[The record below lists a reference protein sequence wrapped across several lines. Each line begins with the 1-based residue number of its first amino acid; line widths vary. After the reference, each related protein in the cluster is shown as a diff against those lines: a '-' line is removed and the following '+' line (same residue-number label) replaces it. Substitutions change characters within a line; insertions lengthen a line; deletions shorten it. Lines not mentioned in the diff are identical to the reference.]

1 MRRIVYFSLGFGAVC
16 LACASFCIGKNTLL
30 PGAILLLLSITLTV
44 YGMHMERPWLQLFGS
59 VLFGASAGF
68 LWFSLFQSF
77 YLAPARDLDG
87 ITETV
92 SIRVCEYSWE
102 GKYGFVSDG
111 QIQVEGIPYRVR
123 VYLDDQTQVVPGDEL
138 TGNFSF
144 RFTVPQSRED
154 AAYQASKGIFLRA
167 YQKQLLSIRKTER
180 SVLDIPAE
188 MRTRILGVISS
199 SFPSDTASFARA
211 LLLGDASGLDYVTDT
226 ALKISGIRH
235 IVAVSGL
242 HVSILFGLIS
252 VLCVHNRFLTTV
264 FAIPSLMLF
273 AAMAGF
279 SPSVSRACIMMGLVL
294 LSLILNKEYDGATAL
309 SFAAVVLLLCN
320 PLASLSASFQLSIA
334 SVSGIFLFS
343 GKIYQRISAPFG
355 SLKGKKLKTRFVKW
369 FCGSIAVSLG
379 SSVFTIPLCAWYFG
393 VVSLIGILTNLLTL
407 WAVTVSFCGTIIVCN
422 LYFLLPAAGT
432 FLGVFVAYPIRYT
445 LFVSKLFSSF
455 PIAAV
460 YTRSPYILAWLFFS
474 YLVFSVLCL
483 SKGKS
488 ARIAVCCEAMTLCLS
503 LLISWAE
510 PMVDDVRCT
519 VLDVGQ
525 GQCIL
530 LQSGGRNYMV
540 DCGGDGE
547 EATANI
553 AAQEL
558 LSQGVS
564 RLDGLILTHFDQDHV
579 GAVPHLLSRV
589 ETDVLVLPSEAPDA
603 TFYCA
608 QSPVVAQSDIVFEDG
623 NNRLFVFVPDYSETE
638 NESSLCVLFDTE
650 KCDIL
655 ITGDQTRR
663 GEQRL
668 LASHS
673 IPKVDVL
680 IAGHHGSDSSTGEDL
695 LDAVS
700 PDIVCISVGKNN
712 AYGHPSAQT
721 MQRLEQ
727 YGCTVYRTDKN
738 GTITIR
744 R

>member
-1 MRRIVYFSLGFGAVC
+1 MRRMVFFSLGFGAVC
-16 LACASFCIGKNTLL
+16 LACASLFLGKSTLL
-30 PGAILLLLSITLTV
+30 LGVILFLLSIAPTV
-44 YGMHMERPWLQLFGS
+44 FGIYLERPWLQLFGS

-77 YLAPARDLDG
+77 YLAPARALDG
-87 ITETV
+87 TTATA
-92 SIRVCEYSWE
+92 SIHVREYSWE

-111 QIQVEGIPYRVR
+111 QIQVDGIPYRVR
-123 VYLDDQTQVVPGDEL
+123 IYLDDQTQVVPGDEL
-138 TGNFSF
+138 TGSFSF

-154 AAYQASKGIFLRA
+154 AVYQASKGIFLQA
-167 YQKQLLSIRKTER
+167 YQKQNLSIRKAER
-180 SVLDIPAE
+180 SALDIPAE
-188 MRTRILGVISS
+188 MRMKLLGVLSS
-199 SFPSDTASFARA
+199 CFPEDTVSFARA
-211 LLLGDASGLDYVTDT
+211 LLLGDASGLDYLTDT

-242 HVSILFGLIS
+242 HVSILFGLIC
-252 VLCVHNRFLTTV
+252 VLCVHNRFLTAIL
-264 FAIPSLMLF
+264 AIPNLILF

-294 LSLILNKEYDGATAL
+294 LSLMLNKEYDGATAL

-320 PLASLSASFQLSIA
+320 PLSCLSASFQLSVA
-334 SVSGIFLFS
+334 SVSGILLFS
-343 GKIYQRISAPFG
+343 GKIYKQISAPFG
-355 SLKGKKLKTRFVKW
+355 SLKGKKLKSRFVRW

-379 SSVFTIPLCAWYFG
+379 SNIFTIPLCAWYFG

-407 WAVTVSFCGTIIVCN
+407 WAVTVSFCGIVIVCI
-422 LYFLLPAAGT
+422 LYFLFPAVGT
-432 FLGVFVAYPIRYT
+432 FLGLIVAYPIRYI

-474 YLVFSVLCL
+474 YLVFSVLWL
-483 SKGKS
+483 SKGKG
-488 ARIAVCCEAMTLCLS
+488 ARIAVCCEALTLCLS
-503 LLISWAE
+503 LLVSWAE
-510 PMVDDVRCT
+510 PMLDDVRCT

-530 LQSGGRNYMV
+530 LQSGGRNFMV
-540 DCGGDGE
+540 DCGGDGD

-564 RLDGLILTHFDQDHV
+564 RLDGLILTHFDQDHI
-579 GAVPHLLSRV
+579 GAVPYLLSRI
-589 ETDVLVLPSEAPDA
+589 ETDVLVLPAAAPDE
-603 TFYCA
+603 TFYRA
-608 QSPVVAQSDIVFEDG
+608 QSPIIAQSDIVFEDG
-623 NNRLFVFVPDYSETE
+623 NNRLFVFVPDLSETD

-655 ITGDQTRR
+655 VTGDQTRR

-695 LDAVS
+695 LNAVS

-712 AYGHPSAQT
+712 SYGHPGAQT
-721 MQRLEQ
+721 MQRLKL